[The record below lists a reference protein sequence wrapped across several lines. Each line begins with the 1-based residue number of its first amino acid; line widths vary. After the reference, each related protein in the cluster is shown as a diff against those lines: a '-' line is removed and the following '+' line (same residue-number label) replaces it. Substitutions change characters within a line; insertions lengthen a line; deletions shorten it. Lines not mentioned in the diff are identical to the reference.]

1 MTMEKR
7 LYTLL
12 QQAKNED
19 KEGLSAIL
27 NQFEKKIEAELRQTS
42 PQNRDDLRQ
51 ELVIKVMEAVEKYK
65 VEDVPNFEQFIEAQK
80 GKK

>member
-51 ELVIKVMEAVEKYK
+51 ELVIKVMEAVEKYS

>member
-1 MTMEKR
+1 MEKR

-12 QQAKNED
+12 QQAKKEE
-19 KEGLSAIL
+19 KEGMSEIL

-42 PQNRDDLRQ
+42 AQNRDDLRQ
-51 ELVIKVMEAVEKYK
+51 ELVLKVMEAVEKYK
-65 VEDVPNFEQFIEAQK
+65 VEDVPNFEQFLEAQK

>member
-1 MTMEKR
+1 MEKR

-19 KEGLSAIL
+19 KEGLNAIL

-51 ELVIKVMEAVEKYK
+51 ELVMKVMEAVEKYS
-65 VEDVPNFEQFIEAQK
+65 VGDVPNFEQFIEAQK
-80 GKK
+80 RKK

>member
-1 MTMEKR
+1 MEKR

-12 QQAKNED
+12 QQAK
-19 KEGLSAIL
+19 KEEKEEMSEIL

-42 PQNRDDLRQ
+42 AQNRDDLRQ

-65 VEDVPNFEQFIEAQK
+65 VEDVPNFEQFLEAQK

>member
-1 MTMEKR
+1 MEKR

-12 QQAKNED
+12 QQAKNEE
-19 KEGLSAIL
+19 KEGLGAIL

-51 ELVIKVMEAVEKYK
+51 ELVMKVMEAVEKYK

>member
-42 PQNRDDLRQ
+42 PQNKDDLRQ
-51 ELVIKVMEAVEKYK
+51 ELVIKVMEAVEKYS

>member
-1 MTMEKR
+1 MEKR

>member
-1 MTMEKR
+1 MEKR

-27 NQFEKKIEAELRQTS
+27 NQFEKKIEAELRQTP

-51 ELVIKVMEAVEKYK
+51 ELVIKVMEAVEKYS
-65 VEDVPNFEQFIEAQK
+65 VD
-80 GKK
+80 

>member
-1 MTMEKR
+1 MEKR

-27 NQFEKKIEAELRQTS
+27 NQFEKKIEAELRQTP

-51 ELVIKVMEAVEKYK
+51 ELVIKVMEAVEKYS

>member
-1 MTMEKR
+1 MEKR

-19 KEGLSAIL
+19 KEGLSGIL

-51 ELVIKVMEAVEKYK
+51 ELVIKVMEAVEKYS

-80 GKK
+80 GNK

>member
-27 NQFEKKIEAELRQTS
+27 NQFEKKIEAELRQTP

-51 ELVIKVMEAVEKYK
+51 ELVIKVMEAVEKYS

>member
-1 MTMEKR
+1 MEKR

-42 PQNRDDLRQ
+42 PQNKDDLRQ
-51 ELVIKVMEAVEKYK
+51 ELVIKVMEAVEKYS

>member
-12 QQAKNED
+12 QQAKQEE
-19 KEGLSAIL
+19 KEGLGAIIH
-27 NQFEKKIEAELRQTS
+27 QFEKKIEAELRQTS

-51 ELVIKVMEAVEKYK
+51 ELVLKVLEAVEKYNM
-65 VEDVPNFEQFIEAQK
+65 EDVPNFEQFIEDQK
-80 GKK
+80 GKG

>member
-1 MTMEKR
+1 MEKR

-51 ELVIKVMEAVEKYK
+51 ELVIKVMEAVEKYS

>member
-1 MTMEKR
+1 MEKR

-12 QQAKNED
+12 QQAKNKD
-19 KEGLSAIL
+19 KEGLNEIL

-42 PQNRDDLRQ
+42 PQNRDDLCQ
-51 ELVIKVMEAVEKYK
+51 EIMIKVMEAVEKYK
-65 VEDVPNFEQFIEAQK
+65 VEDVPNFEQFIESQK

>member
-1 MTMEKR
+1 MEKR

-12 QQAKNED
+12 QQAKKEE
-19 KEGLSAIL
+19 KEGMSVIL

-42 PQNRDDLRQ
+42 AQNRDDLRQ

-65 VEDVPNFEQFIEAQK
+65 VEDVPNFEQFLEAQK

>member
-1 MTMEKR
+1 MEKR

-12 QQAKNED
+12 QQAKKEEE
-19 KEGLSAIL
+19 EGLSAIIS
-27 NQFEKKIEAELRQTS
+27 QFEKKIEAELRQTS

-65 VEDVPNFEQFIEAQK
+65 MEDVPNFEQFIEAQK

>member
-1 MTMEKR
+1 MEKR

-27 NQFEKKIEAELRQTS
+27 DQFEKKIEAELRQT
-42 PQNRDDLRQ
+42 PAQNRDDLRQ
-51 ELVIKVMEAVEKYK
+51 ELVIKVMEAVEKYR

-80 GKK
+80 RKK

>member
-7 LYTLL
+7 LYKLL
-12 QQAKNED
+12 QQAKNKD

-51 ELVIKVMEAVEKYK
+51 ELVIKVMEAVEKYS